1 MKNSDELLDRLESAL
16 ETSGPS
22 LLVLPIDYREN
33 QVLTKKLNDLQE
45 CQR

>member
-1 MKNSDELLDRLESAL
+1 MNNSDELREKLESAL
-16 ETSGPS
+16 ENSGPS